1 MGVAYDSGGV
11 TTSTITV
18 PLITALGVGL
28 ASTIRGRN
36 PMLDGFGLIAFRQ
49 PHAHDLRAGLRDG
62 GVMLDFLAR
71 FGETLLYTL
80 RDVTPIVVIL
90 VLFQVGLLRRKLPNL
105 RGIAT
110 GSVMVLLGL
119 ALFLIGSSRRCSRSA
134 RRWRGSSRRRPGEA
148 VRAGAVRWQDYW
160 VVYLFAAAV
169 GFATTVAEP
178 ALIAVALKAKE
189 VSGGAVNP
197 WGLRIAVAVG
207 VAIGVS
213 LGCFRI
219 VTGTPLP
226 WYIVAAYV
234 VVIVQTYLSSR
245 TIIPLAY
252 DSGGVTTST
261 VTVPV
266 VAALGLGLAANVP
279 GRSPLID
286 GFGLIAFASVFPIM
300 SVLGY
305 AITAE
310 QVARWRNRKERK
322 EGES

>member
-1 MGVAYDSGGV
+1 
-11 TTSTITV
+11 
-18 PLITALGVGL
+18 
-28 ASTIRGRN
+28 
-36 PMLDGFGLIAFRQ
+36 
-49 PHAHDLRAGLRDG
+49 
-62 GVMLDFLAR
+62 MLDFLANV
-71 FGETLLYTL
+71 GETLLSTL

-90 VLFQVGLLRRKLPNL
+90 VVFQVAVLRQRLPNI

-119 ALFLIGSSRRCSRSA
+119 ALFLIGLEQA
-134 RRWRGSSRRRPGEA
+134 LFPVGETMA
-148 VRAGAVRWQDYW
+148 QQLTEKAGAGAGALADAVRWQDYW
-160 VVYLFAAAV
+160 VVYLFAAAI

-189 VSGGAVNP
+189 VSGGAVSA

-234 VVIVQTYLSSR
+234 IVIVQTYFSSR

-286 GFGLIAFASVFPIM
+286 GFGLIAFASVFPII

-305 AITAE
+305 AI
-310 QVARWRNRKERK
+310 VADRVGRWRMRTERQ
-322 EGES
+322 EVEP